1 MSEWLW
7 PLQKLVNEAL
17 QYDPGATQKLA
28 SLAGK
33 TIVLKVTSPD
43 LSVSLCIE
51 NEGFV
56 LLVAEEIQP
65 FHARIT
71 GKASDLFAV
80 LRAEDRTAAMMAH
93 HIQIEGDTATF
104 FTLQSVM
111 SHLDIDWEMALGDR
125 IGDMAAHVVADGVRF
140 LGSMAQHQARS
151 FDRTAR
157 NFLREESGWWVP
169 TSLWADHKR
178 SVQTLRLDADRL
190 QAKILLLQQKLSK
203 RQPNV

>member
-7 PLQKLVNEAL
+7 PLQKLINDAL
-17 QYDPGATQKLA
+17 QYDASALQKIA

-33 TIVLKVTSPD
+33 TIVLKVTSPE
-43 LSVSLCIE
+43 LCFSLCIE

-56 LLVAEEIQP
+56 LLQAEEVLP
-65 FHARIT
+65 FQARIT

-80 LRAEDRTAAMMAH
+80 LSAEDRTAAMMSH
-93 HIQIEGDTATF
+93 QIQIEGDTATF

-111 SHLDIDWEMALGDR
+111 SHLDIDWELALGDR

-140 LGSMAQHQARS
+140 FGAMVQQQARS
-151 FDRTAR
+151 VDRTAR

-169 TSLWADHKR
+169 TSLWSDHKR
-178 SVQTLRLDADRL
+178 AVQTLRLDADRL
-190 QAKILLLQQKLSK
+190 HAKLKLLQQEINK
-203 RQPNV
+203 RLPNG

>member
-7 PLQKLVNEAL
+7 PLQKLINDAL
-17 QYDPGATQKLA
+17 QYDPSAQQKIA

-43 LSVSLCIE
+43 LSFSLCIE

-56 LLVAEEIQP
+56 LLQAEEVHP
-65 FHARIT
+65 FQARIS

-80 LRAEDRTAAMMAH
+80 LSAEDRTAAMMSH
-93 HIQIEGDTATF
+93 QIQIEGDTTTF

-111 SHLDIDWEMALGDR
+111 SHLDIDWELALGDR
-125 IGDMAAHVVADGVRF
+125 IGDMAAHLVADGVRF
-140 LGSMAQHQARS
+140 FGTVMQQQARS
-151 FDRTAR
+151 VDRTAR

-169 TSLWADHKR
+169 TSLWSDHKR
-178 SVQTLRLDADRL
+178 AVQTLRLDADRL
-190 QAKILLLQQKLSK
+190 QAKVKVVQQQINKRLS
-203 RQPNV
+203 NG